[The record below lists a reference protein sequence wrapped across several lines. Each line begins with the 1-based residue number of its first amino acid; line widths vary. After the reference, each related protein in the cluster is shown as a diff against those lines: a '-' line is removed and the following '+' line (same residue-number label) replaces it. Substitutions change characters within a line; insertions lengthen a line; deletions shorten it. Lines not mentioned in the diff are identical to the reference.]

1 MPVPEIIFPADPLNP
16 RRPDPHFAW
25 EARMLR
31 ELGGGHHLVD
41 HDALLAGRA
50 EEAVRRVPQDSGPLW
65 YRGWMLP
72 SARYADFAAAL
83 TARGG
88 NLLTSAPGYAAAHEL
103 PGWYDVFEGSTP
115 ASAWIPSDGPVV
127 PGPQELAEAAARLG
141 GRGPA
146 IVKDYVK
153 SRKHEWHEACY
164 VPELADLAAVGRV
177 VERFVELQGE
187 FLAGG
192 VVLRRYEEFE
202 GAPTGTDDGNGP
214 GGATGHGGGA
224 GRNGR
229 GDAAGHDGPGGEAGQ
244 SGAAGAAGAER
255 VGGDAPGTGG
265 RAVEARVWWLDG
277 RPVLVGPHPD
287 APRQAVEPDLADVQT
302 LVRRLGCRFVTT
314 DLASRADGSG
324 WRVVEVGDGQVS
336 DLPRGIDA
344 SGLLAS
350 LLAARRA
357 APRERATP
365 GS

>member
-1 MPVPEIIFPADPLNP
+1 MPVPAIIFPADPLNP

-31 ELGGGHHLVD
+31 ELGGDHHLVD
-41 HDALLAGRA
+41 HDGLLVGRA
-50 EEAVRRVPQDSGPLW
+50 EEAVRRVPRDSGPLW

-83 TARGG
+83 AARGG
-88 NLLTSAPGYAAAHEL
+88 NLLTSAPGYATAHEL
-103 PGWYDVFEGSTP
+103 PGWYDVFEGATP

-127 PGPQELAEAAARLG
+127 PGPAELAQAVARLG
-141 GRGPA
+141 GQGPA

-202 GAPTGTDDGNGP
+202 GAGVPAEGPVMEPDTAPVMDG
-214 GGATGHGGGA
+214 AD
-224 GRNGR
+224 RV
-229 GDAAGHDGPGGEAGQ
+229 
-244 SGAAGAAGAER
+244 AGADAVAGDE
-255 VGGDAPGTGG
+255 

-287 APRQAVEPDLADVQT
+287 APRRAVEPDLTDVPA

-344 SGLLAS
+344 SGLLAA
-350 LLAARRA
+350 LIAA
-357 APRERATP
+357 
-365 GS
+365 

>member
-1 MPVPEIIFPADPLNP
+1 MPVPSILFPADPLNP

-25 EARMLR
+25 EARLLR
-31 ELGGGHHLVD
+31 ELGGEHHLVD
-41 HDALLAGRA
+41 HDALLAGHA
-50 EEAVRRVPQDSGPLW
+50 EEAVRRVPQDAGPLW

-72 SARYADFAAAL
+72 SARYAEFAAAL

-103 PGWYDVFEGSTP
+103 PGWYGVFEGATP
-115 ASAWIPSDGPVV
+115 PSVWIPADGTAAPT
-127 PGPQELAEAAARLG
+127 PEELADAAAQLG
-141 GRGPA
+141 GTGPA

-177 VERFVELQGE
+177 VGRFVELQGE

-202 GAPTGTDDGNGP
+202 RTGGSDQDGA
-214 GGATGHGGGA
+214 
-224 GRNGR
+224 
-229 GDAAGHDGPGGEAGQ
+229 
-244 SGAAGAAGAER
+244 R
-255 VGGDAPGTGG
+255 VGGGPDGADGGDGAG

-277 RPVLVGPHPD
+277 RPILVGPHPD
-287 APRQAVEPDLADVQT
+287 APHQRVEPDLTHVPA

-314 DLASRADGSG
+314 DLARLADGSG

-336 DLPRGIDA
+336 DLPRGVDA

-350 LLAARRA
+350 LIAA
-357 APRERATP
+357 
-365 GS
+365 

>member
-1 MPVPEIIFPADPLNP
+1 MPVPSILFPADPLNP

-25 EARMLR
+25 EARLIR
-31 ELGGGHHLVD
+31 ELGGENLLVD
-41 HDALLAGRA
+41 HDALLAGHA
-50 EEAVRRVPQDSGPLW
+50 EAAVRWLPRGCGPLW

-72 SARYADFAAAL
+72 SARYAEFAAAL

-88 NLLTSAPGYAAAHEL
+88 NLLTSPPGYASAHEL
-103 PGWYDVFEGSTP
+103 PGWYGVFEGATP
-115 ASAWIPSDGPVV
+115 PSAWIPTTGALP
-127 PGPQELAEAAARLG
+127 PTPEELAEAVARLG
-141 GRGPA
+141 GSGPA

-164 VPELADLAAVGRV
+164 LPELADLAAVGRV
-177 VERFVELQGE
+177 VRRFVELQGE

-202 GAPTGTDDGNGP
+202 REGGP
-214 GGATGHGGGA
+214 NGA
-224 GRNGR
+224 GGPDRNG
-229 GDAAGHDGPGGEAGQ
+229 GDAAVGTGSA
-244 SGAAGAAGAER
+244 GAAGAAGGER
-255 VGGDAPGTGG
+255 

-287 APRQAVEPDLADVQT
+287 APHLQVEPELTEVSA

-350 LLAARRA
+350 LIAA
-357 APRERATP
+357 
-365 GS
+365 

>member
-1 MPVPEIIFPADPLNP
+1 MPVPSILFPADPLNP

-25 EARMLR
+25 EARLLR
-31 ELGGGHHLVD
+31 ELGGEHHLVD
-41 HDALLAGRA
+41 HDALLAGHA
-50 EEAVRRVPQDSGPLW
+50 EEAVRRVSPDCGPLW

-72 SARYADFAAAL
+72 SARYAGFAAAL

-103 PGWYDVFEGSTP
+103 PGWYGVFEGATP
-115 ASAWIPSDGPVV
+115 PSVWIPSDGTAAPT
-127 PGPQELAEAAARLG
+127 PAELADAVARLG
-141 GRGPA
+141 GTGPA

-164 VPELADLAAVGRV
+164 VPELADLTAVGRV
-177 VERFVELQGE
+177 VGRFVELQGE
-187 FLAGG
+187 SLAGG

-202 GAPTGTDDGNGP
+202 RADGTGRSVGGTAEGP
-214 GGATGHGGGA
+214 GGDGRANGA
-224 GRNGR
+224 GS
-229 GDAAGHDGPGGEAGQ
+229 D
-244 SGAAGAAGAER
+244 
-255 VGGDAPGTGG
+255 G
-265 RAVEARVWWLDG
+265 RAVEVRVWWLDG
-277 RPVLVGPHPD
+277 RPILVGPHPD
-287 APRQAVEPDLADVQT
+287 APHQRVEPDLTHVPA

-350 LLAARRA
+350 LIAA
-357 APRERATP
+357 
-365 GS
+365 

>member
-1 MPVPEIIFPADPLNP
+1 MPAPAIIFPADPLNP

-25 EARMLR
+25 EARTLR
-31 ELGGGHHLVD
+31 ELGGELHLVD
-41 HDALLAGRA
+41 HDGLLAGRA
-50 EEAVRRVPQDSGPLW
+50 EEAVLRVPRDSGPLW

-88 NLLTSAPGYAAAHEL
+88 TLLTSAPGYAAAHEL
-103 PGWYDVFEGSTP
+103 PGWYGVFEGATP
-115 ASAWIPSDGPVV
+115 ASAWIPSEGPVA
-127 PGPQELAEAAARLG
+127 PGPAELAEAAARLG

-153 SRKHEWHEACY
+153 SRKHEWYEACY

-177 VERFVELQGE
+177 VGRFVELQGE

-202 GAPTGTDDGNGP
+202 GADLPAAGPVGANGANGASRT
-214 GGATGHGGGA
+214 GGAACT
-224 GRNGR
+224 
-229 GDAAGHDGPGGEAGQ
+229 
-244 SGAAGAAGAER
+244 AGAAGPER
-255 VGGDAPGTGG
+255 ADGGAPGSGG

-287 APRQAVEPDLADVQT
+287 APRRAVEPDLTDVPA

-344 SGLLAS
+344 SELLAS
-350 LLAARRA
+350 LITA
-357 APRERATP
+357 
-365 GS
+365 

>member
-1 MPVPEIIFPADPLNP
+1 MPVPSMLFPADPLNP

-25 EARMLR
+25 EARLLR
-31 ELGGGHHLVD
+31 ELGGEHHLVD
-41 HDALLAGRA
+41 HDALLGGRA
-50 EEAVRRVPQDSGPLW
+50 EEAVQRVPQGGGPLW

-72 SARYADFAAAL
+72 STRYAEFAAAL

-88 NLLTSAPGYAAAHEL
+88 NLLTSPPGYAAAHEL
-103 PGWYDVFEGSTP
+103 PGWYGVFEGATP
-115 ASAWIPSDGPVV
+115 PSVWIPAKGTAAPT
-127 PGPQELAEAAARLG
+127 PEELADAATRLG
-141 GRGPA
+141 GSGPA

-177 VERFVELQGE
+177 VGRFVELQGE

-202 GAPTGTDDGNGP
+202 RTGGPLRDTARPADGPDGADGTDGADSADGTDK
-214 GGATGHGGGA
+214 A
-224 GRNGR
+224 
-229 GDAAGHDGPGGEAGQ
+229 DC
-244 SGAAGAAGAER
+244 
-255 VGGDAPGTGG
+255 GG

-277 RPVLVGPHPD
+277 RPILVGPHPD
-287 APRQAVEPDLADVQT
+287 APHQRVDPDLSEVPA

-336 DLPRGIDA
+336 DLPRGVDA

-350 LLAARRA
+350 LIAA
-357 APRERATP
+357 
-365 GS
+365 

>member
-1 MPVPEIIFPADPLNP
+1 MPVPSILFPADPLNP

-25 EARMLR
+25 EARLLR
-31 ELGGGHHLVD
+31 ELGGEHHLVD
-41 HDALLAGRA
+41 HDALLAGHA
-50 EEAVRRVPQDSGPLW
+50 EEAVRRVPPDCGPLW

-72 SARYADFAAAL
+72 SARYAGFAAAL

-103 PGWYDVFEGSTP
+103 PGWYGVFEGATP
-115 ASAWIPSDGPVV
+115 PSVWIPSDGTTAPT
-127 PGPQELAEAAARLG
+127 PAELADAVARLG
-141 GRGPA
+141 GTGPA

-177 VERFVELQGE
+177 VGRFVELQGE
-187 FLAGG
+187 SLAGG

-202 GAPTGTDDGNGP
+202 RADGTARSV
-214 GGATGHGGGA
+214 GGTAEGA
-224 GRNGR
+224 GS
-229 GDAAGHDGPGGEAGQ
+229 D
-244 SGAAGAAGAER
+244 
-255 VGGDAPGTGG
+255 G
-265 RAVEARVWWLDG
+265 RAVEVRVWWLDG
-277 RPVLVGPHPD
+277 RPILVGPHPD
-287 APRQAVEPDLADVQT
+287 APHQRVEPDLTHVPA

-336 DLPRGIDA
+336 DLPRGVDA

-350 LLAARRA
+350 LIAA
-357 APRERATP
+357 
-365 GS
+365 

>member
-1 MPVPEIIFPADPLNP
+1 MPAPAIVFPADPLNP

-31 ELGGGHHLVD
+31 ELGGEHHLVD
-41 HDALLAGRA
+41 HDGLLAGRA
-50 EEAVRRVPQDSGPLW
+50 EEAVRRVPRDSGPLW
-65 YRGWMLP
+65 YRGWMLS
-72 SARYADFAAAL
+72 SARYADFSAAL
-83 TARGG
+83 AARGG
-88 NLLTSAPGYAAAHEL
+88 NLLTSPPGYAAAHEL
-103 PGWYDVFEGSTP
+103 PGWYGVFEGATP
-115 ASAWIPSDGPVV
+115 ASAWIPSDGPAA
-127 PGPQELAEAAARLG
+127 PGPEELAEAAARIG

-202 GAPTGTDDGNGP
+202 GAGVPAEGP
-214 GGATGHGGGA
+214 AGAGGA
-224 GRNGR
+224 GGTDGA
-229 GDAAGHDGPGGEAGQ
+229 GDSGGAGGAGGVA
-244 SGAAGAAGAER
+244 
-255 VGGDAPGTGG
+255 APGVASAGPAEDGAPGSGG

-287 APRQAVEPDLADVQT
+287 APRRAVEPDLTDVPA

-314 DLASRADGSG
+314 DLARRADGSG

-344 SGLLAS
+344 AGLLAA
-350 LLAARRA
+350 LIAA
-357 APRERATP
+357 
-365 GS
+365 